1 MKQTDTFKYELLLRL
16 CDEAAHDNE
25 AVELAPQ
32 DILPH
37 YGERDTQAERKQAA
51 HFFSAVQS
59 LESLRIVRMKK
70 SRRDGA
76 TYVDSIV
83 LEDPEAA
90 AAELAKFERRLEQE
104 AREAAYRERQQAA
117 SAEEDEA
124 SEAEVS
130 EAYGALEEVGAQKP
144 GPSEGAEEAPSG
156 ESADESASS
165 GSSRPR
171 RGRGRRSSG
180 PVDPRITRE
189 ACEYLEEVD
198 APLTPRE
205 LSLLVTGD
213 TKKIDKTGLKR
224 LASTLRRKN
233 SASSNQGA
241 LTDAGVIADL
251 KTICIKGPIV
261 LITDR
266 GAIDASILPNGIS
279 MFDVD
284 LPNIDRSYVRASRI
298 ITVENL
304 DAYRRCNGDDVYIY
318 TEGSV
323 SPRHRALLRMIH
335 EQNPQVEF
343 AHFGDIDYAGI
354 KAHRVIEETL
364 GCEVGMFHMGI
375 AELANPSY
383 RKAIHPLTSKDRD
396 LLARLLEYERYRGLV
411 PYMLERNVKLE
422 QEIVALDLFSD
433 YDVDAA
439 MALPEGR
446 GAADEP
452 KPAPARAASRS
463 RARRSNE
470 GTYKRQARQNTTT
483 RPEPAAAS
491 TAPAPSQ
498 DETPARAQSK
508 KAAAQKPAAP
518 KPAPAK
524 AATAK
529 AAPAPAEAQAA
540 EKPAPSHQ
548 ETPAAPE
555 VAATG
560 EEAAAPEPEKRTRRR
575 TRKPRAKAATSKGS
589 EATAVDAS
597 PEAAPETP
605 AAPSDEQPVT
615 ASEEPAKK
623 PKTRAKSTRTRK
635 PKAAQVQASSAEGAT
650 PAPETPEQPEAPA
663 AEAAEPSGEPKASKA
678 SKAKASRQYRRE
690 MEQQRQDLLANVT
703 AGKVSALDLM
713 DAVDDLA
720 RSIPVIQLLA
730 ALPGWDHERAQ
741 AFMDQESI
749 SHGRTLRGLGKRQQ
763 ARVREAIREQA

>member
-83 LEDPEAA
+83 LEDLEAA

-124 SEAEVS
+124 SEAEVP
-130 EAYGALEEVGAQKP
+130 EAYGALEEAGAQEP
-144 GPSEGAEEAPSG
+144 GSSEGAEEAPSA

-171 RGRGRRSSG
+171 RGRGRRNSG

-284 LPNIDRSYVRASRI
+284 LPNIDRSYVRAKRI

-304 DAYRRCNGDDVYIY
+304 DAYRRCNGEDVYIY

-411 PYMLERNVKLE
+411 SYMLERNVKLE

-446 GAADEP
+446 GAAEEP
-452 KPAPARAASRS
+452 RPAPARAASRS

-470 GTYKRQARQNTTT
+470 GTYKRQARQNAPS
-483 RPEPAAAS
+483 RAEAPAAAAS
-491 TAPAPSQ
+491 AQ
-498 DETPARAQSK
+498 EETPARTQSK
-508 KAAAQKPAAP
+508 NVAATQ

-524 AATAK
+524 AAPAK
-529 AAPAPAEAQAA
+529 AAPAPATSQVA
-540 EKPAPSHQ
+540 EKPAPPAQDAAAAS
-548 ETPAAPE
+548 ETA
-555 VAATG
+555 VTG
-560 EEAAAPEPEKRTRRR
+560 EDAAAPEPEKRTRRR
-575 TRKPRAKAATSKGS
+575 TRKPRAKAAASKG
-589 EATAVDAS
+589 A
-597 PEAAPETP
+597 EAAD
-605 AAPSDEQPVT
+605 AP
-615 ASEEPAKK
+615 
-623 PKTRAKSTRTRK
+623 
-635 PKAAQVQASSAEGAT
+635 AT
-650 PAPETPEQPEAPA
+650 PDSPQEASEQPEAVPA
-663 AEAAEPSGEPKASKA
+663 EQPEAASAEPSQPKA
-678 SKAKASRQYRRE
+678 SKAKASRQHRRE
-690 MEQQRQDLLANVT
+690 TEQQRQGLLANVS

-763 ARVREAIREQA
+763 ARVREAIKEHA

>member
-411 PYMLERNVKLE
+411 SYMLERNVKLE

-470 GTYKRQARQNTTT
+470 GTYKRQARQNTPS
-483 RPEPAAAS
+483 RAEAPAAAAS
-491 TAPAPSQ
+491 AQ
-498 DETPARAQSK
+498 EETPVRTQSK
-508 KAAAQKPAAP
+508 NVAATQ

-524 AATAK
+524 AAPAKVAPAK
-529 AAPAPAEAQAA
+529 AAPAPATSQAA
-540 EKPAPSHQ
+540 EKPAPPAQDAAAAS
-548 ETPAAPE
+548 ETA
-555 VAATG
+555 VTG
-560 EEAAAPEPEKRTRRR
+560 EDAAAPEPEKRTRRR
-575 TRKPRAKAATSKGS
+575 TRKPRAKAAASKG
-589 EATAVDAS
+589 A
-597 PEAAPETP
+597 EAAD
-605 AAPSDEQPVT
+605 AP
-615 ASEEPAKK
+615 
-623 PKTRAKSTRTRK
+623 
-635 PKAAQVQASSAEGAT
+635 AT
-650 PAPETPEQPEAPA
+650 PDSPQEASEQPEAVPA
-663 AEAAEPSGEPKASKA
+663 EQPEAASAEPSQPKA
-678 SKAKASRQYRRE
+678 SKAKASRQHRRE
-690 MEQQRQDLLANVT
+690 TEQQRQGLLANVS

-763 ARVREAIREQA
+763 ARVREAIKEHA

>member
-171 RGRGRRSSG
+171 RGRGRRGSG

-411 PYMLERNVKLE
+411 SYMLERNVKLE

-446 GAADEP
+446 GAAEEP
-452 KPAPARAASRS
+452 KPAPAPARAASRS

-470 GTYKRQARQNTTT
+470 GTYKRQARQNAPS
-483 RPEPAAAS
+483 RAEAPAAAS
-491 TAPAPSQ
+491 AQ
-498 DETPARAQSK
+498 EETSARTQSK
-508 KAAAQKPAAP
+508 KVAATQKPASASVAP
-518 KPAPAK
+518 
-524 AATAK
+524 AK
-529 AAPAPAEAQAA
+529 AAPAPATSQAA
-540 EKPAPSHQ
+540 EKPAPSAQ
-548 ETPAAPE
+548 DAAAAPE
-555 VAATG
+555 AVATS
-560 EEAAAPEPEKRTRRR
+560 EDAAAPEPEKRTRRR
-575 TRKPRAKAATSKGS
+575 TRKPRVKAAASKG
-589 EATAVDAS
+589 A
-597 PEAAPETP
+597 EAADAAVTP
-605 AAPSDEQPVT
+605 DSLQ
-615 ASEEPAKK
+615 
-623 PKTRAKSTRTRK
+623 
-635 PKAAQVQASSAEGAT
+635 GAF
-650 PAPETPEQPEAPA
+650 EQPEAVPA
-663 AEAAEPSGEPKASKA
+663 EQPEAASAEPSQSKA
-678 SKAKASRQYRRE
+678 SKAKASRQHRRE
-690 MEQQRQDLLANVT
+690 TEQQRQGLLANVS

-763 ARVREAIREQA
+763 ARVREAIKEHA

>member
-104 AREAAYRERQQAA
+104 AREAAYRERQRAA

-411 PYMLERNVKLE
+411 SYMLERNVKLE

-446 GAADEP
+446 GAAEEP
-452 KPAPARAASRS
+452 KPAPAPARAASRS

-470 GTYKRQARQNTTT
+470 GTYKRQARQNAPS
-483 RPEPAAAS
+483 RAEAPAAAS
-491 TAPAPSQ
+491 AQ
-498 DETPARAQSK
+498 EETPARTQSK
-508 KAAAQKPAAP
+508 KVAATQKPASAKVAP
-518 KPAPAK
+518 
-524 AATAK
+524 AK
-529 AAPAPAEAQAA
+529 AAPAPATSQAA
-540 EKPAPSHQ
+540 EKPVPSAQ
-548 ETPAAPE
+548 DAAAAPE
-555 VAATG
+555 AVATG
-560 EEAAAPEPEKRTRRR
+560 EDAAAPEPEKRTHRR
-575 TRKPRAKAATSKGS
+575 TRKPRVKAAASKG
-589 EATAVDAS
+589 A
-597 PEAAPETP
+597 EAAD
-605 AAPSDEQPVT
+605 AA
-615 ASEEPAKK
+615 
-623 PKTRAKSTRTRK
+623 
-635 PKAAQVQASSAEGAT
+635 AT
-650 PAPETPEQPEAPA
+650 PDSPQEASEQPEAVPA
-663 AEAAEPSGEPKASKA
+663 EQPEAASAEPSQPKA
-678 SKAKASRQYRRE
+678 SKAKASRQHRRE
-690 MEQQRQDLLANVT
+690 TEQQRQGLLANVS

-763 ARVREAIREQA
+763 ARVREAIKEHA

>member
-124 SEAEVS
+124 SEAEVP
-130 EAYGALEEVGAQKP
+130 EAYGALEEVGAQEP
-144 GPSEGAEEAPSG
+144 GSSEGAEEAPSA

-171 RGRGRRSSG
+171 RGRGRRNSG

-284 LPNIDRSYVRASRI
+284 LPNIDRSYVRAKRI

-304 DAYRRCNGDDVYIY
+304 DAYRRCNGEDVYIY

-411 PYMLERNVKLE
+411 SYMLERNVKLE

-446 GAADEP
+446 GAAEEP
-452 KPAPARAASRS
+452 RPAPARAASRT

-470 GTYKRQARQNTTT
+470 GTYKRQARQNAPS
-483 RPEPAAAS
+483 RAEAPAAAAS
-491 TAPAPSQ
+491 AQ
-498 DETPARAQSK
+498 EETPVRTQSK
-508 KAAAQKPAAP
+508 NVAATQ

-524 AATAK
+524 AAPAKAAPAKVAPAK
-529 AAPAPAEAQAA
+529 AAPAPATSQAA
-540 EKPAPSHQ
+540 EKPAPPAQDAAAAS
-548 ETPAAPE
+548 ETA
-555 VAATG
+555 VTG
-560 EEAAAPEPEKRTRRR
+560 EDAAAPEPEKRTRRR
-575 TRKPRAKAATSKGS
+575 TRKPRAKAAASKG
-589 EATAVDAS
+589 A
-597 PEAAPETP
+597 EAAD
-605 AAPSDEQPVT
+605 AP
-615 ASEEPAKK
+615 
-623 PKTRAKSTRTRK
+623 
-635 PKAAQVQASSAEGAT
+635 AT
-650 PAPETPEQPEAPA
+650 PDSPQEASEQPEAVPA
-663 AEAAEPSGEPKASKA
+663 EQPEAASAEPSQPKA
-678 SKAKASRQYRRE
+678 SKAKASRQHRRE
-690 MEQQRQDLLANVT
+690 TEQQRQGLLANVS

-763 ARVREAIREQA
+763 ARVREAIKEHA

>member
-124 SEAEVS
+124 SEAEVP
-130 EAYGALEEVGAQKP
+130 EAYGALEEAGAQEP
-144 GPSEGAEEAPSG
+144 GSSEGAEEAPSA

-171 RGRGRRSSG
+171 RGRGRRNSG

-411 PYMLERNVKLE
+411 SYMLERNVKLE

-446 GAADEP
+446 GAAEEP
-452 KPAPARAASRS
+452 RPAPARAASRS

-470 GTYKRQARQNTTT
+470 GTYKRQARQNAPS
-483 RPEPAAAS
+483 RAEAPAAAAS
-491 TAPAPSQ
+491 AQ
-498 DETPARAQSK
+498 EETPARTQSK
-508 KAAAQKPAAP
+508 NVAATQ

-524 AATAK
+524 AA
-529 AAPAPAEAQAA
+529 PAPATSQAA
-540 EKPAPSHQ
+540 EKPAPPAQDAAAAS
-548 ETPAAPE
+548 ETA
-555 VAATG
+555 VTG
-560 EEAAAPEPEKRTRRR
+560 EDAAAPEPEKRTRRR
-575 TRKPRAKAATSKGS
+575 TRKPRAKAAASKG
-589 EATAVDAS
+589 A
-597 PEAAPETP
+597 EAADAPATP
-605 AAPSDEQPVT
+605 DSPQEASEQPEVV
-615 ASEEPAKK
+615 PA
-623 PKTRAKSTRTRK
+623 
-635 PKAAQVQASSAEGAT
+635 
-650 PAPETPEQPEAPA
+650 EQPEAA
-663 AEAAEPSGEPKASKA
+663 SAEPPQPKA
-678 SKAKASRQYRRE
+678 SKAKASRQHRRE
-690 MEQQRQDLLANVT
+690 TEQQRQGLLANVS

-763 ARVREAIREQA
+763 ARVREAIKEHA

>member
-411 PYMLERNVKLE
+411 SYMLERNVKLE

-446 GAADEP
+446 GAAEEP
-452 KPAPARAASRS
+452 KPAPAPARAASRS

-470 GTYKRQARQNTTT
+470 GTYKRQARQNAPS
-483 RPEPAAAS
+483 RAEAPAAAS
-491 TAPAPSQ
+491 AQ
-498 DETPARAQSK
+498 EETSARTQSK
-508 KAAAQKPAAP
+508 KVAATQKPASASVAP
-518 KPAPAK
+518 
-524 AATAK
+524 AK
-529 AAPAPAEAQAA
+529 AAPAPATSQAA
-540 EKPAPSHQ
+540 EKPAPSAQ
-548 ETPAAPE
+548 DAAAAPE
-555 VAATG
+555 AVATG
-560 EEAAAPEPEKRTRRR
+560 EDAAAPEPEKRTRRR
-575 TRKPRAKAATSKGS
+575 TRKPRVKAAASKG
-589 EATAVDAS
+589 A
-597 PEAAPETP
+597 EAADAAVTP
-605 AAPSDEQPVT
+605 DSPQG
-615 ASEEPAKK
+615 AS
-623 PKTRAKSTRTRK
+623 
-635 PKAAQVQASSAEGAT
+635 
-650 PAPETPEQPEAPA
+650 EQPEAVPA
-663 AEAAEPSGEPKASKA
+663 EQPEAASAEPSQSKA
-678 SKAKASRQYRRE
+678 SKAKASRQHRRE
-690 MEQQRQDLLANVT
+690 TEQQRQGLLANVS

-763 ARVREAIREQA
+763 ARVREAIKEHA

>member
-171 RGRGRRSSG
+171 RGRGRRGSG

-411 PYMLERNVKLE
+411 SYMLERNVKLE

-446 GAADEP
+446 GAAEEP
-452 KPAPARAASRS
+452 KPAPAPARAASRS

-470 GTYKRQARQNTTT
+470 GTYKRQARQNAPS
-483 RPEPAAAS
+483 RAEAPAAAS
-491 TAPAPSQ
+491 AQ
-498 DETPARAQSK
+498 EETSAHTQSK
-508 KAAAQKPAAP
+508 KVAATQKPANASVAP
-518 KPAPAK
+518 
-524 AATAK
+524 AK
-529 AAPAPAEAQAA
+529 AAPAPATSQAA
-540 EKPAPSHQ
+540 EKPAPSAQ
-548 ETPAAPE
+548 DAAAAPE
-555 VAATG
+555 AVATS
-560 EEAAAPEPEKRTRRR
+560 EDAAAPEPEKRTRRR
-575 TRKPRAKAATSKGS
+575 TRKPRVKAAASKG
-589 EATAVDAS
+589 A
-597 PEAAPETP
+597 EAADAAVTP
-605 AAPSDEQPVT
+605 DSPQGASEQPEVV
-615 ASEEPAKK
+615 PA
-623 PKTRAKSTRTRK
+623 
-635 PKAAQVQASSAEGAT
+635 
-650 PAPETPEQPEAPA
+650 EQPEAA
-663 AEAAEPSGEPKASKA
+663 SAEPSQSKA
-678 SKAKASRQYRRE
+678 SKAKASRQHRRE
-690 MEQQRQDLLANVT
+690 TEQQRQGLLANVS

-763 ARVREAIREQA
+763 ARVREAIKEHA

>member
-83 LEDPEAA
+83 LEDLEAA

-124 SEAEVS
+124 SEAEVP
-130 EAYGALEEVGAQKP
+130 EAYGALEEAGAQEP
-144 GPSEGAEEAPSG
+144 GSSEGAEEAPSA

-171 RGRGRRSSG
+171 RGRGRRNSG

-284 LPNIDRSYVRASRI
+284 LPNIDRSYVRAKRI

-411 PYMLERNVKLE
+411 SYMLERNVKLE

-446 GAADEP
+446 GAAEDP
-452 KPAPARAASRS
+452 RPAPARAASRR

-470 GTYKRQARQNTTT
+470 GTYKRQARQNAPS
-483 RPEPAAAS
+483 RAEAPAAAAS
-491 TAPAPSQ
+491 AQ
-498 DETPARAQSK
+498 EETPARTQSK
-508 KAAAQKPAAP
+508 NVAATQ

-524 AATAK
+524 AA
-529 AAPAPAEAQAA
+529 PAPATSQAA
-540 EKPAPSHQ
+540 EKPAPPAQDAAAAS
-548 ETPAAPE
+548 ETA
-555 VAATG
+555 VTG
-560 EEAAAPEPEKRTRRR
+560 EDAAAPEPEKRTRRR
-575 TRKPRAKAATSKGS
+575 TRKPRAKAAASKG
-589 EATAVDAS
+589 A
-597 PEAAPETP
+597 EAADAPATP
-605 AAPSDEQPVT
+605 DSPQEASEQPEVV
-615 ASEEPAKK
+615 PA
-623 PKTRAKSTRTRK
+623 
-635 PKAAQVQASSAEGAT
+635 
-650 PAPETPEQPEAPA
+650 EQPEAA
-663 AEAAEPSGEPKASKA
+663 SAEPPQPKA
-678 SKAKASRQYRRE
+678 SKAKASRQHRRE
-690 MEQQRQDLLANVT
+690 TEQQRQGLLANVS

-763 ARVREAIREQA
+763 ARVREAIKEHA

>member
-124 SEAEVS
+124 SEAEVP
-130 EAYGALEEVGAQKP
+130 EAYGALEEVGAQEP
-144 GPSEGAEEAPSG
+144 GSSEGAEEAPSG

-171 RGRGRRSSG
+171 RGRGRRNSG

-284 LPNIDRSYVRASRI
+284 LPNIDRSYVRAKRI

-304 DAYRRCNGDDVYIY
+304 DAYRRCNGEDVYIY

-411 PYMLERNVKLE
+411 SYMLERNVKLE

-446 GAADEP
+446 GAAEEP
-452 KPAPARAASRS
+452 RPAPARAASRT

-470 GTYKRQARQNTTT
+470 GTYKRQARQNAPS
-483 RPEPAAAS
+483 RAEAPAAAAS
-491 TAPAPSQ
+491 AQ
-498 DETPARAQSK
+498 EETPVRTQSK
-508 KAAAQKPAAP
+508 NVAATQ

-524 AATAK
+524 AAPAKVAPAK
-529 AAPAPAEAQAA
+529 AAPAPATSQAA
-540 EKPAPSHQ
+540 EKPAPPAQDAAAAS
-548 ETPAAPE
+548 ETA
-555 VAATG
+555 VTG
-560 EEAAAPEPEKRTRRR
+560 EDAAAPEPEKRTRRR
-575 TRKPRAKAATSKGS
+575 TRKPRAKAAASKG
-589 EATAVDAS
+589 A
-597 PEAAPETP
+597 EAAD
-605 AAPSDEQPVT
+605 AP
-615 ASEEPAKK
+615 
-623 PKTRAKSTRTRK
+623 
-635 PKAAQVQASSAEGAT
+635 AT
-650 PAPETPEQPEAPA
+650 PDSPQEASEQPEAVPA
-663 AEAAEPSGEPKASKA
+663 EQPEAASAEPSQPKA
-678 SKAKASRQYRRE
+678 SKAKASRQHRRE
-690 MEQQRQDLLANVT
+690 TEQQRQGLLANVS

-763 ARVREAIREQA
+763 ARVREAIKEHA

>member
-171 RGRGRRSSG
+171 RGRGRRGSG

-411 PYMLERNVKLE
+411 SYMLERNVKLE

-446 GAADEP
+446 GAAEEP
-452 KPAPARAASRS
+452 KPAPAPARAASRS

-470 GTYKRQARQNTTT
+470 GTYKRQARQNAPS
-483 RPEPAAAS
+483 RAEAPAAAS
-491 TAPAPSQ
+491 AQ
-498 DETPARAQSK
+498 EETSARTQSK
-508 KAAAQKPAAP
+508 KVAATQKPASASVAP
-518 KPAPAK
+518 
-524 AATAK
+524 AK
-529 AAPAPAEAQAA
+529 AAPAPATSQAA
-540 EKPAPSHQ
+540 EKPAPSAQ
-548 ETPAAPE
+548 DAAAAPE
-555 VAATG
+555 AVATG
-560 EEAAAPEPEKRTRRR
+560 EDAAAPEPEKRTRRR
-575 TRKPRAKAATSKGS
+575 TRKPRVKAAASKG
-589 EATAVDAS
+589 A
-597 PEAAPETP
+597 EAADAAVTP
-605 AAPSDEQPVT
+605 DSPQGTS
-615 ASEEPAKK
+615 
-623 PKTRAKSTRTRK
+623 
-635 PKAAQVQASSAEGAT
+635 
-650 PAPETPEQPEAPA
+650 EQPEAVPA
-663 AEAAEPSGEPKASKA
+663 EQPEAASAEPSQSKA
-678 SKAKASRQYRRE
+678 SKAKASRQHRRE
-690 MEQQRQDLLANVT
+690 TEQQRQGLLANVS

-763 ARVREAIREQA
+763 ARVREAIKEHA

>member
-83 LEDPEAA
+83 LEDLEAA

-124 SEAEVS
+124 SEAEVP
-130 EAYGALEEVGAQKP
+130 EAYGALEEVGAQEP
-144 GPSEGAEEAPSG
+144 GSSEGAEEAPSA

-171 RGRGRRSSG
+171 RGRGRRNSG

-284 LPNIDRSYVRASRI
+284 LPNIDRSYVRAKRI

-304 DAYRRCNGDDVYIY
+304 DAYRRCNGEDVYIY

-411 PYMLERNVKLE
+411 SYMLERNVKLE

-446 GAADEP
+446 GAAEEP
-452 KPAPARAASRS
+452 RPAPARAASRS

-470 GTYKRQARQNTTT
+470 GTYKRQARQNAPS
-483 RPEPAAAS
+483 RAEAPAAAAS
-491 TAPAPSQ
+491 AQ
-498 DETPARAQSK
+498 EETPVRTQSK
-508 KAAAQKPAAP
+508 NVAATQ

-524 AATAK
+524 AAPAKAAPAKVAPSK
-529 AAPAPAEAQAA
+529 AAPAPATSQAA
-540 EKPAPSHQ
+540 EKPAPPAQDAAAAS
-548 ETPAAPE
+548 ETA
-555 VAATG
+555 VTG
-560 EEAAAPEPEKRTRRR
+560 EDAAAPEPEKRTRRR
-575 TRKPRAKAATSKGS
+575 TRKPRAKAAASKG
-589 EATAVDAS
+589 A
-597 PEAAPETP
+597 EAAD
-605 AAPSDEQPVT
+605 AP
-615 ASEEPAKK
+615 
-623 PKTRAKSTRTRK
+623 
-635 PKAAQVQASSAEGAT
+635 AT
-650 PAPETPEQPEAPA
+650 PDSPQEASEQPEAVPA
-663 AEAAEPSGEPKASKA
+663 EQPEAASAEPSQPKA
-678 SKAKASRQYRRE
+678 SKAKASRQHRRE
-690 MEQQRQDLLANVT
+690 TEQQRQGLLANVS

-763 ARVREAIREQA
+763 ARVREAIKEHA

>member
-171 RGRGRRSSG
+171 RGRGRRGSG

-411 PYMLERNVKLE
+411 SYMLERNVKLE

-446 GAADEP
+446 GAAEEP
-452 KPAPARAASRS
+452 KPASAPARAASRS

-470 GTYKRQARQNTTT
+470 GTYKRQARQNAPSRAET
-483 RPEPAAAS
+483 PAAAS
-491 TAPAPSQ
+491 AQ
-498 DETPARAQSK
+498 EETSARTQSK
-508 KAAAQKPAAP
+508 KVAATQKPASASVAP
-518 KPAPAK
+518 
-524 AATAK
+524 AK
-529 AAPAPAEAQAA
+529 AAPAPATSQAA
-540 EKPAPSHQ
+540 EKPAPSAQ
-548 ETPAAPE
+548 DAAAAPE
-555 VAATG
+555 AVATG
-560 EEAAAPEPEKRTRRR
+560 EDAAAPEPEKRTRRR
-575 TRKPRAKAATSKGS
+575 TRKPRVKAAASKG
-589 EATAVDAS
+589 A
-597 PEAAPETP
+597 EAAD
-605 AAPSDEQPVT
+605 AA
-615 ASEEPAKK
+615 
-623 PKTRAKSTRTRK
+623 
-635 PKAAQVQASSAEGAT
+635 AT
-650 PAPETPEQPEAPA
+650 PDSPQGASEQPEAVPA
-663 AEAAEPSGEPKASKA
+663 EQPEAASAEPSQSKA
-678 SKAKASRQYRRE
+678 SKAKASRQHRRE
-690 MEQQRQDLLANVT
+690 TEQQRQGLLANVS

-763 ARVREAIREQA
+763 ARVREAIKEHA

>member
-1 MKQTDTFKYELLLRL
+1 MKQTDTFKYELLVRL
-16 CDEAAHDNE
+16 CDEAAGDNE
-25 AVELAPQ
+25 AVELVPQ
-32 DILPH
+32 DILPS

-59 LESLRIVRMKK
+59 LESLRIVRMHK
-70 SRRDGA
+70 SRHDGA

-104 AREAAYRERQQAA
+104 AREAAYRERTQAA

-124 SEAEVS
+124 SAAQVS
-130 EAYGALEEVGAQKP
+130 EVYATLDEAGTQEPEVVEP
-144 GPSEGAEEAPSG
+144 GEQTSASEAAEGAEGAV
-156 ESADESASS
+156 S

-180 PVDPRITRE
+180 PVDPRITQE

-284 LPNIDRSYVRASRI
+284 LPNIDRSYVRARRI

-335 EQNPQVEF
+335 EQNPAVEF

-396 LLARLLEYERYRGLV
+396 LLTRLLEYERYRGLV
-411 PYMLERNVKLE
+411 SYMLERNVKLE

-446 GAADEP
+446 GASEEP
-452 KPAPARAASRS
+452 KPTPTRTASRS
-463 RARRSNE
+463 RTRRSNE
-470 GTYKRQARQNTTT
+470 GTYKRQARQNSAAHV
-483 RPEPAAAS
+483 EASAPAAGS
-491 TAPAPSQ
+491 TP

-508 KAAAQKPAAP
+508 KAATSQ
-518 KPAPAK
+518 K
-524 AATAK
+524 AATPK
-529 AAPAPAEAQAA
+529 AAPASAKPAPVPVPAAAEPA
-540 EKPAPSHQ
+540 EKPTPSDQ
-548 ETPAAPE
+548 EAAVAPE
-555 VAATG
+555 AAATG
-560 EEAAAPEPEKRTRRR
+560 EPAAAPEPEKRTRRR
-575 TRKPRAKAATSKGS
+575 TRKPRAKTAAAKTAEPADTAAQAPAE
-589 EATAVDAS
+589 EAPEAPAAE
-597 PEAAPETP
+597 PEAAPAES
-605 AAPSDEQPVT
+605 AEQ
-615 ASEEPAKK
+615 PAKK
-623 PKTRAKSTRTRK
+623 PKGRAKTTRTRK
-635 PKAAQVQASSAEGAT
+635 PKAAQK
-650 PAPETPEQPEAPA
+650 
-663 AEAAEPSGEPKASKA
+663 AEAAASAEEAAPAQETAQQPESSEQPAKPAQSKA
-678 SKAKASRQYRRE
+678 AATRQHRRE
-690 MEQQRQDLLANVT
+690 MEQQRQELLANVS

-720 RSIPVIQLLA
+720 RSIPVVQLLA

-749 SHGRTLRGLGKRQQ
+749 SHGRTLRGLGKRQR
-763 ARVREAIREQA
+763 ARVREAIKENA

>member
-144 GPSEGAEEAPSG
+144 GPSEGSEEAPSG

-411 PYMLERNVKLE
+411 SYMLERNVKLE

-446 GAADEP
+446 GAAEEP
-452 KPAPARAASRS
+452 KPAPAPARAASRS

-470 GTYKRQARQNTTT
+470 GTYKRQARQNAPS
-483 RPEPAAAS
+483 RAEAPAAAS
-491 TAPAPSQ
+491 AQ
-498 DETPARAQSK
+498 EETSARTQSK
-508 KAAAQKPAAP
+508 KVAATQKPASASVAP
-518 KPAPAK
+518 
-524 AATAK
+524 AK
-529 AAPAPAEAQAA
+529 AAPAPATSQAA
-540 EKPAPSHQ
+540 EKPAPSAQ
-548 ETPAAPE
+548 DAAAAPE
-555 VAATG
+555 AVATS
-560 EEAAAPEPEKRTRRR
+560 EDAAAPEPEKRTRRR
-575 TRKPRAKAATSKGS
+575 TRKPRVKAAASKG
-589 EATAVDAS
+589 A
-597 PEAAPETP
+597 EAADAAVTP
-605 AAPSDEQPVT
+605 DSPQG
-615 ASEEPAKK
+615 AS
-623 PKTRAKSTRTRK
+623 
-635 PKAAQVQASSAEGAT
+635 
-650 PAPETPEQPEAPA
+650 EQPEAVPA
-663 AEAAEPSGEPKASKA
+663 EQPEAASAEPSQSKA
-678 SKAKASRQYRRE
+678 SKAKASRQHRRE
-690 MEQQRQDLLANVT
+690 TEQQRQGLLANVS

-763 ARVREAIREQA
+763 ARVREAIKEHA

>member
-124 SEAEVS
+124 SEAEVP
-130 EAYGALEEVGAQKP
+130 EAYGALEEVGAQEP
-144 GPSEGAEEAPSG
+144 GSSEGAEEAPSA

-171 RGRGRRSSG
+171 RGRGRRNSG

-284 LPNIDRSYVRASRI
+284 LPNIDRSYVRAKRI

-304 DAYRRCNGDDVYIY
+304 DAYRRCNGEDVYIY

-411 PYMLERNVKLE
+411 SYMLERNVKLE

-446 GAADEP
+446 GAAEEP
-452 KPAPARAASRS
+452 RPAPARAASRS

-470 GTYKRQARQNTTT
+470 GTYKRQARQNAPS
-483 RPEPAAAS
+483 RAEAPAAAAS
-491 TAPAPSQ
+491 AQ
-498 DETPARAQSK
+498 EETPVRTQSK
-508 KAAAQKPAAP
+508 NVAATQ

-524 AATAK
+524 AAPAKVAPAK
-529 AAPAPAEAQAA
+529 AAPAPATSQAA
-540 EKPAPSHQ
+540 EKPAPPAQDAAAAS
-548 ETPAAPE
+548 ETA
-555 VAATG
+555 VTG
-560 EEAAAPEPEKRTRRR
+560 EDAAAPEPEKRTRRR
-575 TRKPRAKAATSKGS
+575 TRKPRAKAAASKG
-589 EATAVDAS
+589 A
-597 PEAAPETP
+597 EAAD
-605 AAPSDEQPVT
+605 AP
-615 ASEEPAKK
+615 
-623 PKTRAKSTRTRK
+623 
-635 PKAAQVQASSAEGAT
+635 AT
-650 PAPETPEQPEAPA
+650 PDSPQEASEQPEAVPA
-663 AEAAEPSGEPKASKA
+663 EQPEAASAEPSQPKA
-678 SKAKASRQYRRE
+678 SKAKASRQHRRE
-690 MEQQRQDLLANVT
+690 TEQQRQGLLANVS

-763 ARVREAIREQA
+763 ARVREAIKEHA

>member
-25 AVELAPQ
+25 AVELVPQ

-90 AAELAKFERRLEQE
+90 SAELAKFERRLEQE

-117 SAEEDEA
+117 SVEEDEA
-124 SEAEVS
+124 SEAEVP
-130 EAYGALEEVGAQKP
+130 EAYGALEEVGAQEP
-144 GPSEGAEEAPSG
+144 GSSEGAEEAPSAEG
-156 ESADESASS
+156 ADESASS

-171 RGRGRRSSG
+171 RGRGRRNAG

-284 LPNIDRSYVRASRI
+284 LPNIDRSYVRAKRI
-298 ITVENL
+298 VTVENL
-304 DAYRRCNGDDVYIY
+304 DAYRRCNGEDVYIY

-411 PYMLERNVKLE
+411 SYMLERNVKLE

-446 GAADEP
+446 GAAEEP
-452 KPAPARAASRS
+452 RPALARAASRS

-470 GTYKRQARQNTTT
+470 GTYKRQARQNAPS
-483 RPEPAAAS
+483 RAEAPAAAS
-491 TAPAPSQ
+491 AQ
-498 DETPARAQSK
+498 EETPARTQSK
-508 KAAAQKPAAP
+508 KPAATQKPASAKVAP
-518 KPAPAK
+518 
-524 AATAK
+524 AK
-529 AAPAPAEAQAA
+529 AAPAPATSQAA
-540 EKPAPSHQ
+540 EKPAPSAQ
-548 ETPAAPE
+548 DAAAAPE
-555 VAATG
+555 TVATG
-560 EEAAAPEPEKRTRRR
+560 EDAAAPEPEKRTRRR
-575 TRKPRAKAATSKGS
+575 TRKPRVKAAASKG
-589 EATAVDAS
+589 A
-597 PEAAPETP
+597 EAAD
-605 AAPSDEQPVT
+605 AA
-615 ASEEPAKK
+615 
-623 PKTRAKSTRTRK
+623 
-635 PKAAQVQASSAEGAT
+635 AT
-650 PAPETPEQPEAPA
+650 PDSPQEASEQPEAVPA
-663 AEAAEPSGEPKASKA
+663 EQPEAASAEPSQPKASQ
-678 SKAKASRQYRRE
+678 AKASRQHRCE
-690 MEQQRQDLLANVT
+690 TEQQRQGLLANVS

-763 ARVREAIREQA
+763 ARVREAIKEHA

>member
-16 CDEAAHDNE
+16 CDEAAYDNE

-83 LEDPEAA
+83 LEDLEAA

-124 SEAEVS
+124 SEAEVP
-130 EAYGALEEVGAQKP
+130 EAYGALEEAGAQEP
-144 GPSEGAEEAPSG
+144 GSSEGAEEAPSA

-171 RGRGRRSSG
+171 RGRGRRNSG

-284 LPNIDRSYVRASRI
+284 LPNIDRSYVRAKRI

-411 PYMLERNVKLE
+411 SYMLERNVKLE

-446 GAADEP
+446 GAAEEP
-452 KPAPARAASRS
+452 RPAPARAASRS

-470 GTYKRQARQNTTT
+470 GTYKRQARQNAPS
-483 RPEPAAAS
+483 RAEAPAAAAS
-491 TAPAPSQ
+491 AQ
-498 DETPARAQSK
+498 EETPARTQSK
-508 KAAAQKPAAP
+508 NVAATQ

-524 AATAK
+524 AA
-529 AAPAPAEAQAA
+529 PAPATSQAA
-540 EKPAPSHQ
+540 EKPAPPAQDAAAAS
-548 ETPAAPE
+548 ETA
-555 VAATG
+555 VTG
-560 EEAAAPEPEKRTRRR
+560 EDAAAPEPEKRTRRR
-575 TRKPRAKAATSKGS
+575 TRKPRAKAAASKG
-589 EATAVDAS
+589 A
-597 PEAAPETP
+597 EAADAPATP
-605 AAPSDEQPVT
+605 DSPQEASEQPEVV
-615 ASEEPAKK
+615 PA
-623 PKTRAKSTRTRK
+623 
-635 PKAAQVQASSAEGAT
+635 
-650 PAPETPEQPEAPA
+650 EQPEAA
-663 AEAAEPSGEPKASKA
+663 SAEPPQPKA
-678 SKAKASRQYRRE
+678 SKAKASRQHRRE
-690 MEQQRQDLLANVT
+690 TEQQRQGLLANVS

-763 ARVREAIREQA
+763 ARVREAIKEHA

>member
-83 LEDPEAA
+83 LEDLEAA

-124 SEAEVS
+124 SEAEVP
-130 EAYGALEEVGAQKP
+130 EAYGALEEVGAQEP
-144 GPSEGAEEAPSG
+144 GSSEGAEEAPSA

-171 RGRGRRSSG
+171 RGRGRRNSG

-284 LPNIDRSYVRASRI
+284 LPNIDRSYVRAKRI

-304 DAYRRCNGDDVYIY
+304 DAYRRCNGEDVYIY

-411 PYMLERNVKLE
+411 SYMLERNVKLE

-446 GAADEP
+446 GAAEEP
-452 KPAPARAASRS
+452 RPAPARAASRT

-470 GTYKRQARQNTTT
+470 GTYKRQARQNAPS
-483 RPEPAAAS
+483 RAEAPAAAAS
-491 TAPAPSQ
+491 AQ
-498 DETPARAQSK
+498 EETPVRTQSK
-508 KAAAQKPAAP
+508 NVAATQ

-524 AATAK
+524 AAPAKVAPAK
-529 AAPAPAEAQAA
+529 AAPAPATSQAA
-540 EKPAPSHQ
+540 EKPAPPAQDAAAAS
-548 ETPAAPE
+548 ETA
-555 VAATG
+555 VTG
-560 EEAAAPEPEKRTRRR
+560 EDAAAPEPEKRTRRR
-575 TRKPRAKAATSKGS
+575 TRKPRAKAAASKG
-589 EATAVDAS
+589 A
-597 PEAAPETP
+597 EAAD
-605 AAPSDEQPVT
+605 AP
-615 ASEEPAKK
+615 
-623 PKTRAKSTRTRK
+623 
-635 PKAAQVQASSAEGAT
+635 AT
-650 PAPETPEQPEAPA
+650 PDSPQEASEQPEAVPA
-663 AEAAEPSGEPKASKA
+663 EQPEAASAEPSQPKA
-678 SKAKASRQYRRE
+678 SKAKASRQHRRE
-690 MEQQRQDLLANVT
+690 TEQQRQGLLANVS

-763 ARVREAIREQA
+763 ARVREAIKEHA

>member
-83 LEDPEAA
+83 LEDLEAA

-124 SEAEVS
+124 SEAEVP
-130 EAYGALEEVGAQKP
+130 EAYGALEEVGAQEP
-144 GPSEGAEEAPSG
+144 GSSEGAEEAPSA

-171 RGRGRRSSG
+171 RGRGRRNSG

-284 LPNIDRSYVRASRI
+284 LPNIDRSYVRAKRI

-304 DAYRRCNGDDVYIY
+304 DAYRRCNGEDVYIY

-411 PYMLERNVKLE
+411 SYMLERNVKLE

-446 GAADEP
+446 GAAEEP
-452 KPAPARAASRS
+452 RPAPARAASRS

-470 GTYKRQARQNTTT
+470 GTYKRQARQNAPS
-483 RPEPAAAS
+483 RAEAPAAAAS
-491 TAPAPSQ
+491 AQ
-498 DETPARAQSK
+498 EETPVRTQSK
-508 KAAAQKPAAP
+508 NVAATQ

-524 AATAK
+524 AAPAK
-529 AAPAPAEAQAA
+529 AAPAKVAPAPATSQAA
-540 EKPAPSHQ
+540 EKPAPPAQDAAAAS
-548 ETPAAPE
+548 ETA
-555 VAATG
+555 VTG
-560 EEAAAPEPEKRTRRR
+560 EDAAAPEPEKRTRRR
-575 TRKPRAKAATSKGS
+575 TRKPRAKAAASKG
-589 EATAVDAS
+589 A
-597 PEAAPETP
+597 EAAD
-605 AAPSDEQPVT
+605 AP
-615 ASEEPAKK
+615 
-623 PKTRAKSTRTRK
+623 
-635 PKAAQVQASSAEGAT
+635 AT
-650 PAPETPEQPEAPA
+650 PDSPQEASEQPEAVPA
-663 AEAAEPSGEPKASKA
+663 EQPEAASAEPSQPKA
-678 SKAKASRQYRRE
+678 SKAKASRQHRRE
-690 MEQQRQDLLANVT
+690 TEQQRQGLLANVS

-763 ARVREAIREQA
+763 ARVREAIKEHA

>member
-117 SAEEDEA
+117 AAEEDEA
-124 SEAEVS
+124 SEAQVS
-130 EAYGALEEVGAQKP
+130 EVYGALEEVGAQEP
-144 GPSEGAEEAPSG
+144 GPSEGAEDAPAS
-156 ESADESASS
+156 ESAGENASS

-180 PVDPRITRE
+180 PVDPRITQE

-335 EQNPQVEF
+335 AQNPQVEF

-411 PYMLERNVKLE
+411 SYMLERNVKLE

-470 GTYKRQARQNTTT
+470 GTYKRQARQNAPS
-483 RPEPAAAS
+483 RAE
-491 TAPAPSQ
+491 APAVASAQ
-498 DETPARAQSK
+498 EETPARPQSK
-508 KAAAQKPAAP
+508 KPAATQ
-518 KPAPAK
+518 KASSAKTAPAQ
-524 AATAK
+524 AVPTK
-529 AAPAPAEAQAA
+529 AAPVPAASQAA
-540 EKPAPSHQ
+540 EKPAPSAQ
-548 ETPAAPE
+548 DAAAAPE
-555 VAATG
+555 AAATG
-560 EEAAAPEPEKRTRRR
+560 EDAAAPEPEKRTRRR
-575 TRKPRAKAATSKGS
+575 TRKPRAKAAASKG
-589 EATAVDAS
+589 A
-597 PEAAPETP
+597 EAAD
-605 AAPSDEQPVT
+605 AP
-615 ASEEPAKK
+615 
-623 PKTRAKSTRTRK
+623 
-635 PKAAQVQASSAEGAT
+635 ASSDSSQE
-650 PAPETPEQPEAPA
+650 APEPPSGEQPEAA
-663 AEAAEPSGEPKASKA
+663 SAEPTQSKA
-678 SKAKASRQYRRE
+678 SKAKASRQHRRE
-690 MEQQRQDLLANVT
+690 MEQQRQDLLANVS
-703 AGKVSALDLM
+703 AGTVSALDLM

-730 ALPGWDHERAQ
+730 ALPGWDHERAL

-763 ARVREAIREQA
+763 ARVREAIKEHA

>member
-124 SEAEVS
+124 SEAEVP
-130 EAYGALEEVGAQKP
+130 EAYGALEEVGAQEP
-144 GPSEGAEEAPSG
+144 GSSEGAEEAPSA

-171 RGRGRRSSG
+171 RGRGRRNSG

-284 LPNIDRSYVRASRI
+284 LPNIDRSYVRAKRI

-304 DAYRRCNGDDVYIY
+304 DAYRRCNGEDVYIY

-411 PYMLERNVKLE
+411 SYMLERNVKLE

-446 GAADEP
+446 GAAEEP
-452 KPAPARAASRS
+452 RPAPARAASRT

-470 GTYKRQARQNTTT
+470 GTYKRQARQNAPS
-483 RPEPAAAS
+483 RAEAPAAAAS
-491 TAPAPSQ
+491 AQ
-498 DETPARAQSK
+498 EETPVRTQSK
-508 KAAAQKPAAP
+508 NVAATQ

-524 AATAK
+524 AAPAKVAPAK
-529 AAPAPAEAQAA
+529 AAPAPATSQAA
-540 EKPAPSHQ
+540 EKPAPPAQDAAAAS
-548 ETPAAPE
+548 ETA
-555 VAATG
+555 VTG
-560 EEAAAPEPEKRTRRR
+560 EDAAAPEPEKRTRRR
-575 TRKPRAKAATSKGS
+575 TRKPRAKAAASKG
-589 EATAVDAS
+589 A
-597 PEAAPETP
+597 EAAD
-605 AAPSDEQPVT
+605 AP
-615 ASEEPAKK
+615 
-623 PKTRAKSTRTRK
+623 
-635 PKAAQVQASSAEGAT
+635 AT
-650 PAPETPEQPEAPA
+650 PDSPQEASEQPEAVPA
-663 AEAAEPSGEPKASKA
+663 EQPEAASAEPSQPKA
-678 SKAKASRQYRRE
+678 SKAKASRQHRRE
-690 MEQQRQDLLANVT
+690 TEQQRQGLLANVS

-763 ARVREAIREQA
+763 ARVREAIKEHA

>member
-117 SAEEDEA
+117 SVEEDEV
-124 SEAEVS
+124 SEAEVP
-130 EAYGALEEVGAQKP
+130 EAYGALEEVGAQEP
-144 GPSEGAEEAPSG
+144 GSSEGAEEAPSA

-171 RGRGRRSSG
+171 RGRGRRNSG

-411 PYMLERNVKLE
+411 SYMLERNVKLE

-446 GAADEP
+446 GAAEEP

-470 GTYKRQARQNTTT
+470 GTYKRQARQNAPS
-483 RPEPAAAS
+483 RAEAPAAAS
-491 TAPAPSQ
+491 AQEEAS
-498 DETPARAQSK
+498 ARTQSK
-508 KAAAQKPAAP
+508 KVAATQKPASAKVAP
-518 KPAPAK
+518 
-524 AATAK
+524 AK
-529 AAPAPAEAQAA
+529 AAPAPATSQAA
-540 EKPAPSHQ
+540 EKPAPSAQ
-548 ETPAAPE
+548 DAAAAPE
-555 VAATG
+555 AVATG
-560 EEAAAPEPEKRTRRR
+560 EDAAAPEPEKRTRRR
-575 TRKPRAKAATSKGS
+575 TRKPRVKAAASKG
-589 EATAVDAS
+589 A
-597 PEAAPETP
+597 EAAD
-605 AAPSDEQPVT
+605 AA
-615 ASEEPAKK
+615 
-623 PKTRAKSTRTRK
+623 
-635 PKAAQVQASSAEGAT
+635 AT
-650 PAPETPEQPEAPA
+650 PDSSQEASEQPEAVPA
-663 AEAAEPSGEPKASKA
+663 EQPEAASAEPSQPKA
-678 SKAKASRQYRRE
+678 SKAKASRQHRRE
-690 MEQQRQDLLANVT
+690 TEQQRQGLLANVS

-763 ARVREAIREQA
+763 ARVREAIKEHA

>member
-124 SEAEVS
+124 SEAEVP
-130 EAYGALEEVGAQKP
+130 EAYGALEEAGAQEP
-144 GPSEGAEEAPSG
+144 GSSEGAEEAPSA

-171 RGRGRRSSG
+171 RGRGRRNSG

-411 PYMLERNVKLE
+411 SYMLERNVKLE

-446 GAADEP
+446 GAAEEP
-452 KPAPARAASRS
+452 RPAPARAASRS

-470 GTYKRQARQNTTT
+470 GTYKRQARQNAPS
-483 RPEPAAAS
+483 RAEAPAAAAS
-491 TAPAPSQ
+491 AQ
-498 DETPARAQSK
+498 EETPARTQSK
-508 KAAAQKPAAP
+508 NVAATQ

-524 AATAK
+524 AAPAK
-529 AAPAPAEAQAA
+529 AAPAPATSQAA
-540 EKPAPSHQ
+540 EKPAPPAQDAAAAS
-548 ETPAAPE
+548 ETA
-555 VAATG
+555 VTG
-560 EEAAAPEPEKRTRRR
+560 EDAAAPEPEKRTRRR
-575 TRKPRAKAATSKGS
+575 TRKPRAKAAASKG
-589 EATAVDAS
+589 A
-597 PEAAPETP
+597 EAAD
-605 AAPSDEQPVT
+605 AP
-615 ASEEPAKK
+615 
-623 PKTRAKSTRTRK
+623 
-635 PKAAQVQASSAEGAT
+635 AT
-650 PAPETPEQPEAPA
+650 PDSPQEASEQPEAVPA
-663 AEAAEPSGEPKASKA
+663 EQPEAASAEPSQPKA
-678 SKAKASRQYRRE
+678 SKAKASRQHRRE
-690 MEQQRQDLLANVT
+690 TERQRQGLLANVS

-763 ARVREAIREQA
+763 ARVREAIKEHA

>member
-83 LEDPEAA
+83 LEDLEAA

-124 SEAEVS
+124 SEAEVP
-130 EAYGALEEVGAQKP
+130 EAYGALEEVGAQEP
-144 GPSEGAEEAPSG
+144 GSSEGAEEAPSA

-171 RGRGRRSSG
+171 RGRGRRNSG

-284 LPNIDRSYVRASRI
+284 LPNIDRSYVRAKRI

-304 DAYRRCNGDDVYIY
+304 DAYRRCNGEDVYIY

-411 PYMLERNVKLE
+411 SYMLERNVKLE

-446 GAADEP
+446 GAAEEP
-452 KPAPARAASRS
+452 RPAPARAASRT

-470 GTYKRQARQNTTT
+470 GTYKRQARQNAPS
-483 RPEPAAAS
+483 RAEAPAAAAS
-491 TAPAPSQ
+491 AQ
-498 DETPARAQSK
+498 EETPVRTQSK
-508 KAAAQKPAAP
+508 NVAATQ

-524 AATAK
+524 AAPAKAAPAKVAPAK
-529 AAPAPAEAQAA
+529 AAPAPATSQAA
-540 EKPAPSHQ
+540 EKPAPPAQDAAAAS
-548 ETPAAPE
+548 ETA
-555 VAATG
+555 VTG
-560 EEAAAPEPEKRTRRR
+560 EDAAAPEPEKRTRRR
-575 TRKPRAKAATSKGS
+575 TRKPRAKAAASKG
-589 EATAVDAS
+589 A
-597 PEAAPETP
+597 EAAD
-605 AAPSDEQPVT
+605 AP
-615 ASEEPAKK
+615 
-623 PKTRAKSTRTRK
+623 
-635 PKAAQVQASSAEGAT
+635 AT
-650 PAPETPEQPEAPA
+650 PDSPQEASEQPEAVPA
-663 AEAAEPSGEPKASKA
+663 EQPEAASAEPSQPKA
-678 SKAKASRQYRRE
+678 SKAKASRQHRRE
-690 MEQQRQDLLANVT
+690 TEQQRQGLLANVS

-763 ARVREAIREQA
+763 ARVREAIKEHA

>member
-83 LEDPEAA
+83 LEDLEAA

-124 SEAEVS
+124 SEAEVP
-130 EAYGALEEVGAQKP
+130 EAYGALEEVGAQEP
-144 GPSEGAEEAPSG
+144 GSSEGAEEAPSA

-171 RGRGRRSSG
+171 RGRGRRNSG

-198 APLTPRE
+198 ATLTPRE

-411 PYMLERNVKLE
+411 SYMLERNVKLE

-446 GAADEP
+446 GAAEEP
-452 KPAPARAASRS
+452 RPAPARAASRS

-470 GTYKRQARQNTTT
+470 GTYKRQARQNAPS
-483 RPEPAAAS
+483 RAEAPAAAAS
-491 TAPAPSQ
+491 AQ
-498 DETPARAQSK
+498 EETPARTQSK
-508 KAAAQKPAAP
+508 NVAATQ

-524 AATAK
+524 AAPAK
-529 AAPAPAEAQAA
+529 AAPAPATSQAA
-540 EKPAPSHQ
+540 EKPAPPAQDAAAAS
-548 ETPAAPE
+548 ETA
-555 VAATG
+555 VTG
-560 EEAAAPEPEKRTRRR
+560 EDAAAPEPEKRTRRR
-575 TRKPRAKAATSKGS
+575 TRKPRAKAAASKG
-589 EATAVDAS
+589 A
-597 PEAAPETP
+597 EAAD
-605 AAPSDEQPVT
+605 AP
-615 ASEEPAKK
+615 
-623 PKTRAKSTRTRK
+623 
-635 PKAAQVQASSAEGAT
+635 AT
-650 PAPETPEQPEAPA
+650 PDSPQEASEQPEAVPA
-663 AEAAEPSGEPKASKA
+663 EQPEAASAEPSQPKA
-678 SKAKASRQYRRE
+678 SKAKASRQHRRE
-690 MEQQRQDLLANVT
+690 TEQQRQGLLANVS

-763 ARVREAIREQA
+763 ARVREAIKEHA